1 LFPIQARIEP
11 LAVHNALL
19 RVDEYRKR
27 GVLDMQKPVIQ
38 MRTPGCQ
45 GESWPLTGRPGAEGA
60 E

>member
-1 LFPIQARIEP
+1 MEP